1 MVFYLVWLL
10 VGMLGNGIVMQYAIK
25 LVFCLVGSLV
35 FLWLRKGHM
44 YSCGLK
50 KNGMKNLKVV
60 LPLFIIAILKFIDP
74 IRTAWCGVA

>member
-50 KNGMKNLKVV
+50 KNGMKKSEGC
-60 LPLFIIAILKFIDP
+60 P
-74 IRTAWCGVA
+74 TAVYYRHPEVH